1 MSLGVAVFVEMCYNE
16 EDVKE
21 VNFMSRI
28 KNVAFGQCLVDLS
41 HPLEIVS
48 ANDEFLRIIGYTRSD
63 IQDRKV
69 NFIELIPK
77 EDRKEYCEIIGS
89 DEKRNSSCVYLQHPM
104 TRKDDTTLYVLCMGM
119 RADNDLV
126 KITITDY
133 SEHMELL
140 SQYNNTQ
147 LEIESLFSIVPSGV
161 AVLKIGFNNT
171 VQIYK
176 CNDEFDK
183 MFGIKDDDVDLGN
196 YLSKS
201 DMMTLYEK
209 ISSAVNTGKIL
220 NQEFRFIMNDGSV
233 RWFGFYGK
241 LYKYADGSPLFYTV
255 VFDQTH
261 EKRLNSELEMQAER
275 FNVLAQNTD
284 EIYFDY
290 NVREDTLKLTSSKK
304 HNGNNKI
311 TEFYKSGYA
320 KSCIHN
326 EDYDK
331 FVTKMN
337 QIIEK
342 PSSGSLELRL
352 KMTNSDFKWY
362 KIPYVSVADE
372 QENVAMVFGKLINIQ
387 RLKSLK
393 NKVSQD
399 SEYINFLLETD
410 SVTGLLNRRSFIK
423 KAKSMISDMDGDH
436 VYAVVYSDIN
446 DFSYVNDN
454 FGYEAG
460 NKMLKEFGEIISS
473 NGTNLVSC
481 RIYSDYFVG
490 LYRAKNREQMLNNI
504 EARNSKFAEI
514 QKADYPAS
522 DLQVCC
528 GIYFIDD
535 PDVDINIA
543 IDNANL
549 ARRSVKS
556 SSGVDVGIYAQRM
569 RTQRIHDQQIASE
582 LHVAL
587 KNRDI
592 EMFLQPKFSI
602 STREII
608 GAEALA
614 RWRNP
619 DGTYK
624 MPYEFIGVL
633 ERVGYIE
640 LLDFYIYEEAL
651 KALESWKKAGK
662 NVIPISM
669 NFSQKHVNHPDFVDK
684 IISIA
689 DKYDVEKSNIEI
701 EITESFFSGD
711 MQSLFGDMGR
721 LRSHGFKVDIDDFGI
736 GYSTLSVLMKAPV
749 DIVKI
754 DKSFID
760 NLETNK
766 MERDY
771 LKKMCSL
778 IDLVKKDIIFEGVES
793 EGQAK
798 ILSDSG
804 YNKAQG
810 WLFDKAIPLEEFNRK
825 YMGI

>member
-1 MSLGVAVFVEMCYNE
+1 MNMGVAVFVEMCYNIVV
-16 EDVKE
+16 VKE
-21 VNFMSRI
+21 VKFMSRI
-28 KNVAFGQCLVDLS
+28 KNVAFGQCLADMS
-41 HPLEIVS
+41 KPLEIVS
-48 ANDEFLRIIGYTRSD
+48 ANDEFLEIIGYSRED
-63 IQDRKV
+63 IQDGKV

-77 EDRKEYCEIIGS
+77 EDRKKYCDIITS
-89 DEKRNSSCVYLQHPM
+89 DEKRNSNCVYLQHPLKK
-104 TRKDDTTLYVLCMGM
+104 KDGTTLYVLCMGVPVE
-119 RADNDLV
+119 NNLV

-171 VQIYK
+171 VEIYK

-183 MFGIKDDDVDLGN
+183 MFGIKNDDEDFGN

-201 DMMTLYEK
+201 DLNYLYEK
-209 ISSAVNTGKIL
+209 ISSSINTGRTL
-220 NQEFRFIMNDGSV
+220 NQEFRFIMNDGTV

-241 LYKYADGSPLFYTV
+241 LYKYTDGIPLFYTV
-255 VFDQTH
+255 VFDLTH

-290 NVREDTLKLTSSKK
+290 NVREDVLKLTSSRKRS
-304 HNGNNKI
+304 GNNEI
-311 TEFYKSGYA
+311 TKFYKSGYA

-326 EDYDK
+326 EDYEK
-331 FVTKMN
+331 FVSKMK
-337 QIIEK
+337 QITEK

-352 KMTNSDFKWY
+352 KISNADFKWY

-387 RLKSLK
+387 RLKNLK
-393 NKVSQD
+393 NKVNQD
-399 SEYINFLLETD
+399 SEYINSLLETD
-410 SVTGLLNRRSFIK
+410 GVTGLLNRRSFIK
-423 KAKSMISDMDGDH
+423 KAKNIISEMDDSY
-436 VYAVVYSDIN
+436 VYAIVYSDIN

-460 NKMLKEFGEIISS
+460 NKMLKEFGKIISS
-473 NGTNLVSC
+473 NGSNLVSC

-490 LYRAKNREQMLNNI
+490 LYRAKNREQLLNNI

-514 QKADYPAS
+514 QKTDYPAS

-528 GIYFIDD
+528 GIYF
-535 PDVDINIA
+535 VDNPEADMNIA

-549 ARRSVKS
+549 ARRSVKT
-556 SSGVDVGIYAQRM
+556 SSGVNVGIYAQRM

-662 NVIPISM
+662 KVVPISM
-669 NFSQKHVNHPDFVDK
+669 NFSQKHVNHPDFVDR
-684 IISIA
+684 IIAIA

-711 MQSLFGDMGR
+711 MQSLFGDMER

-810 WLFDKAIPLEEFNRK
+810 WLFDKAIPLKEFNKK
-825 YMGI
+825 YMDM